1 MRAKL
6 FHKPAP
12 NEKSLLRLL
21 FNLAL
26 DVFYDFNC
34 VRRQQQAGRLK
45 VSSKQVIALFRV
57 YAIHIIVTIT
67 WSTLVIAAQIGWLLF
82 GYLDARIGLCMN
94 EKAPCFY
101 LFIGRGIT
109 AMISF
114 SASKTPRDKFNIL
127 STHLTLVF
135 YAVNMYLRTYK
146 IESLAYTAKIGN
158 ATEYDDMLWYD
169 RVYQFF
175 ISAMLVRAAVCHVS
189 F

>member
-1 MRAKL
+1 
-6 FHKPAP
+6 
-12 NEKSLLRLL
+12 
-21 FNLAL
+21 
-26 DVFYDFNC
+26 
-34 VRRQQQAGRLK
+34 
-45 VSSKQVIALFRV
+45 
-57 YAIHIIVTIT
+57 
-67 WSTLVIAAQIGWLLF
+67 
-82 GYLDARIGLCMN
+82 MN

-189 F
+189 FWMYSTVEEANGERLFAFLLQKYLAIFKDIYANQV